1 MEEST
6 LKTIS
11 SQTTASRGFRT
22 IEKAEMEALVKSN
35 EEEED
40 PNIII
45 VDVRTPDEITSS
57 GPISQRA
64 IQMQLP
70 TGFQHE
76 NEVFE
81 SQFNHPKPVIN
92 ESQTL
97 VFSCHAGV
105 RFFNDFILLI
115 ISS

>member
-11 SQTTASRGFRT
+11 SQTTAPRGFRT

-35 EEEED
+35 EEED

-64 IQMQLP
+64 IQMQIP
-70 TGFQHE
+70 TGFQHD
-76 NEVFE
+76 NEDFE
-81 SQFNHPKPVIN
+81 SAFNHPKPVVN
-92 ESQTL
+92 ESQIL
-97 VFSCHAGV
+97 VFSCHSGV
-105 RFFNDFILLI
+105 RF
-115 ISS
+115 